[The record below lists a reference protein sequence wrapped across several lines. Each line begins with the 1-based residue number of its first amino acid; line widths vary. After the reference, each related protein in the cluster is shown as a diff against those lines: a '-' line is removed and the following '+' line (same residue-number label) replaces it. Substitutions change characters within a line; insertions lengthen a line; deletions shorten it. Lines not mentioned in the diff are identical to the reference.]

1 MAAAVIV
8 DPAAFAGFAEDGDN
22 YLILVRVRP
31 GQPFVY
37 YSGAAWD
44 RGGIAGAT
52 LRLRATGIAM
62 STRIAPISGPSQFRG
77 AMITQH
83 PWR

>member
-8 DPAAFAGFAEDGDN
+8 DPAAFAGFAEDADN
-22 YLILVRVRP
+22 YVIIMRVRP

-37 YSGAAWD
+37 YGGAVWD
-44 RGGIAGAT
+44 VAAS
-52 LRLRATGIAM
+52 LRRRQVGIAM
-62 STRIAPISGPSQFRG
+62 STRSAPISAPSQFRN

>member
-37 YSGAAWD
+37 YSGSAWD
-44 RGGIAGAT
+44 RGGDFAAEGDWNSYVDAH
-52 LRLRATGIAM
+52 R
-62 STRIAPISGPSQFRG
+62 PDFR
-77 AMITQH
+77 
-83 PWR
+83 P